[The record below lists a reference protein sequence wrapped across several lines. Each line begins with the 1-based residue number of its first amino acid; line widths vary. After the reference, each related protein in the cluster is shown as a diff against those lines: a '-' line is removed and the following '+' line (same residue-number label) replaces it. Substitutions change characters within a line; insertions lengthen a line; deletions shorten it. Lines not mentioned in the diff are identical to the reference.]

1 MKSTLGIL
9 WERLTR
15 IVETLLKRT
24 YKNKTTA
31 EVAQSTELREELFDE
46 TMVFVAN
53 LGLDPEALD
62 KETKLLPSPEK
73 VMGLLSSGLEE
84 AQKRDK

>member
-1 MKSTLGIL
+1 MS
-9 WERLTR
+9 
-15 IVETLLKRT
+15 KR
-24 YKNKTTA
+24 YRSVLIKNKTTE
-31 EVAQSTELREELFDE
+31 EVAQSAELREALFDE

-53 LGLDPEALD
+53 LGLDPETLD

-84 AQKRDK
+84 AQKRDKK